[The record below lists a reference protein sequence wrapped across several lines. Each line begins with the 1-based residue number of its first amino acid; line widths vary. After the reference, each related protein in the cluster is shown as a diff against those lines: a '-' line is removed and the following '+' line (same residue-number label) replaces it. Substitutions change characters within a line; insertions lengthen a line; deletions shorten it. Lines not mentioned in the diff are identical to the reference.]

1 MKNVIS
7 IDWEDWFH
15 ICGQERVLPRK
26 AWDSYDSILDEATD
40 AILDRLDQRRAR
52 ATFFIVGYSAR
63 RLPEAVKRISDAGH
77 EIAFHTMEHSLVY
90 EMNSRSLSH
99 DLDTG
104 KALLQELTGQ
114 TILGFRAPQWSLGR
128 NPRWVYETLAA
139 HGFEYDSSA
148 APLSFIGDQR
158 GPLHA
163 RCVEVDDEN
172 SITEFPPLVLETP
185 AGNLPAG
192 GGWGL
197 RTWPM
202 RRIIGKVRRLNA
214 TGSPATFYF
223 HPAEF
228 VERKLPA
235 NLSPIK
241 RFVCSFRLR
250 SAAAAW
256 DALFDTLEFGTMG
269 EAAAALRTQCAR

>member
-15 ICGQERVLPRK
+15 ICGQEDVLPRK
-26 AWDSYDSILDEATD
+26 AWDTYDSVLDEATD
-40 AILDRLDQRRAR
+40 VILDRLDRRRAR

-63 RLPEAVKRISDAGH
+63 RLPEAVRRIADAGH

-90 EMNSRSLSH
+90 EMDSRSLSR

-114 TILGFRAPQWSLGR
+114 TPRGFRAPQWSLGR
-128 NPRWVYETLAA
+128 NPRWVYETLAT
-139 HGFEYDSSA
+139 HGFEYDSSH
-148 APLSFIGDQR
+148 APLPFIGEHQ
-158 GPLHA
+158 GSIHA
-163 RCVEVDDEN
+163 RCIEVDDAT
-172 SITEFPPLVLETP
+172 SLVEFPPLVLESP
-185 AGNLPAG
+185 LANLPAG

-197 RTWPM
+197 RTWPL
-202 RRIIGKVRRLNA
+202 RRIIDKARALNA
-214 TGSPATFYF
+214 AGSPATFYF

-228 VERKLPA
+228 VDRDLPA

-250 SAAAAW
+250 SAATAW
-256 DALFDTLEFGTMG
+256 DALFETLELTAMD
-269 EAAAALRTQCAR
+269 EVAAALRTQCAQ